1 VLNLN
6 TDIAVIAVDYT
17 QQQRGAGRTYMD
29 ALAGGPPQE
38 ETAWNTFSAPVAGAK
53 SDGTQW
59 SRVNLTG
66 TEKVTDTV
74 MCISSSGR
82 PGNAV
87 INVSVILR
95 QSTCCL

>member
-1 VLNLN
+1 
-6 TDIAVIAVDYT
+6 
-17 QQQRGAGRTYMD
+17 MD

-59 SRVNLTG
+59 STVNLTG